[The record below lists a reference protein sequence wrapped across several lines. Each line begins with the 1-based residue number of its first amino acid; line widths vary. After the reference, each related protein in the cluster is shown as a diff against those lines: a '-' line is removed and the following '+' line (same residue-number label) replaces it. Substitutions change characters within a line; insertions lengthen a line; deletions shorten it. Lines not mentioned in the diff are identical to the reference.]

1 MVQRTIPVSCRGVEL
16 IKREKGIMVCLR
28 QVSNY
33 TIHVSNINKQLILH
47 IINDFFEASLH
58 RGVAVTMAA
67 VSMAKISY
75 FMSCEVTHI
84 QV

>member
-1 MVQRTIPVSCRGVEL
+1 MVQKTIAVPCRTVEL
-16 IKREKGIMVCLR
+16 IKRERGIMVCLR

-47 IINDFFEASLH
+47 IIKDFFKAPLH
-58 RGVAVTMAA
+58 RRVAVTM
-67 VSMAKISY
+67 VKISY
-75 FMSCEVTHI
+75 FTSCEITHI